1 MRGVAEP
8 SEELTIFDCRGPIAL
23 IDAVRAS
30 RVLNTMTSTEAAKAR
45 IDDVDRRLHFRM
57 DDGKGNRAKPTATAL
72 VIARFLA
79 RGPKGSGRI
88 SLSQDSTVSLQ
99 YAGEPNAAFI
109 KLAGGRV
116 KGEISAGT
124 VPEALKPVYVHRQSR
139 TPFEDPRRDRATLAT
154 FRLEQGFAAGGMGSG
169 AVCTA
174 VILSRPYPLWF
185 IRRTFECVRDMSALP
200 LKTDIRQG
208 NRDVRFVPEA
218 EVRGAA

>member
-99 YAGEPNAAFI
+99 HAGEPNAAFI
-109 KLAGGRV
+109 KLAGGR
-116 KGEISAGT
+116 A
-124 VPEALKPVYVHRQSR
+124 R
-139 TPFEDPRRDRATLAT
+139 
-154 FRLEQGFAAGGMGSG
+154 
-169 AVCTA
+169 
-174 VILSRPYPLWF
+174 SRPERCP
-185 IRRTFECVRDMSALP
+185 RD
-200 LKTDIRQG
+200 
-208 NRDVRFVPEA
+208 
-218 EVRGAA
+218 